1 MTDYEGSWG
10 GHCWG
15 WWGVNGGVRSNCGMI
30 NRECADVV
38 AMKSGGAKRPA
49 GNCYRA
55 GLRLSIGFLAHA
67 CSVMI
72 E

>member
-1 MTDYEGSWG
+1 M
-10 GHCWG
+10 
-15 WWGVNGGVRSNCGMI
+15 NGGVRRNCGMI